1 MQAAPTFRGVVLVQG
16 HSSRTAVHFAERV
29 LQQIKHIRNL
39 DISLETPKVPLAKEE
54 LVNSTGGRQQAS
66 SKLLTR
72 QILVIDQ
79 NATLETSG
87 KTCEIKNQPLI
98 VLGTSSQRHINDQG
112 SRQDSEVDLSATDPI
127 TWVKGLATLLC
138 GVLNLQAEGE
148 ALINA
153 LRRTTD
159 PVELIGSNMTPIT
172 RGGLT
177 SIDAFCDEVL
187 DQYSRFLEA
196 VNSSLRANAISS
208 EPVAK
213 PLYPH
218 RPLSLVEKILT
229 HHAVGLEKP
238 EVCPGDM
245 ICVSV
250 DWTLTSE
257 LLWAGMDKTYTAMN
271 RPRLHRNDRVWLAVD
286 HTVDPRTNHQSRQRG
301 LIDKAERFRDE
312 AKIIDF
318 LPANTS
324 IMHTDFT
331 RDRAQPGYLVI
342 GSDSHTCS
350 AGSMGAFA
358 VGFGA
363 ADVVMP
369 LVTGETW
376 FRVPE
381 VCRINFVGK
390 LPYGISGKDVIL
402 YILGQFKRNTIAFQR
417 AVEYGGPGL
426 IELSMDARFAIA
438 NMTTEFGGMGACFE
452 SDERTAAWLASRR
465 LPKDK
470 NRPLYFK
477 PDPDARYAETRTIDL
492 SEVQATVALYPNP
505 DDVVPID
512 RKAGMK
518 LDGCFIGACT
528 TTEEELI
535 LAGLVL
541 EVGLATGLRPTSRGK
556 RRVTPGSLTI
566 TRKLETLGLTE
577 VYKQAGFEIGAPS
590 CSYCV
595 GINDVDV
602 AQPGEVWLSS
612 QNRNFRNRMGPGSIG
627 NVTSAAAVAASSF
640 DMEVRNPGPLL
651 AMIDTKRY
659 QSLFGKAQAVP
670 KLSPQYREPA
680 SRRQSPLATTNSKN
694 IPATTSVRLGDDLI
708 KGMVQRFGTNV
719 DTDAIIPA
727 QFMPGINDAD
737 LGSHCFEHVR
747 PDFRNKVANGATV
760 VVAEHGFGSGSSRE
774 DAVRALKG
782 SGVQMIIAKSFAFIY
797 ERNQLN
803 MGLFNARISDD
814 DFYQHAN
821 EGAVLTVDKAAR
833 TLRIAGADK
842 TWKYEHTA
850 IEAELLGAG
859 GVLSLYHLYGNS
871 LFRELT
877 RSRQI
882 PEYHSRTI
890 KDFTSVELSR
900 KPQAALAW

>member
-1 MQAAPTFRGVVLVQG
+1 MVEAPILKGVILAQGDTSFKAEDVVRRVFEQIYLVRDIDILIQTQQDSHTRKEPTNVAREGLQATSNPALCKVLVITQ
-16 HSSRTAVHFAERV
+16 
-29 LQQIKHIRNL
+29 
-39 DISLETPKVPLAKEE
+39 
-54 LVNSTGGRQQAS
+54 
-66 SKLLTR
+66 
-72 QILVIDQ
+72 
-79 NATLETSG
+79 ETS
-87 KTCEIKNQPLI
+87 
-98 VLGTSSQRHINDQG
+98 LGTSGAICETNDHHIADEALTQ
-112 SRQDSEVDLSATDPI
+112 VDKVNIGGTDPI
-127 TWVKGLATLLC
+127 TWIEGLAQLLC
-138 GVLNLQAEGE
+138 GALELQAEGE
-148 ALINA
+148 ALTSA
-153 LRRTTD
+153 LQRTTD
-159 PVELIGSNMTPIT
+159 PVEFIGSNMLPTT
-172 RGGLT
+172 RGGPT
-177 SIDAFCDEVL
+177 SIDSFCDEVL
-187 DQYSRFLEA
+187 CQYTRFLEA
-196 VNSSLRANAISS
+196 VNSSLRAKALAPESVGEAS
-208 EPVAK
+208 
-213 PLYPH
+213 H
-218 RPLSLVEKILT
+218 SRRPLGLVEKILT

-286 HTVDPRTNHQSRQRG
+286 HTVDPRTNHQSRQKA

-318 LPANTS
+318 LPPNTS

-452 SDERTAAWLASRR
+452 SDERTAAWLAGRR
-465 LPKDK
+465 LAKDK

-477 PDPDARYAETRTIDL
+477 PDPNAQYAEIRTIDL
-492 SEVQATVALYPNP
+492 SQVQATMALYPNP
-505 DDVVPID
+505 DDVAAID
-512 RKAGMK
+512 TKLGMK

-541 EVGLATGLRPTSRGK
+541 EAGLASGLKPTSRGK

-566 TRKLETLGLTE
+566 VGKLERLGLLG
-577 VYKQAGFEIGAPS
+577 VYKQAGFEIGAPG

-602 AQPGEVWLSS
+602 AQAGEVWLSS

-627 NVTSAAAVAASSF
+627 NVSSAAAVAASSF
-640 DMEVRNPGPLL
+640 SMEVKNPGPLL
-651 AMIDTKRY
+651 ARINGERY
-659 QSLFGKAQAVP
+659 QSLFGKAQALP
-670 KLSPQYREPA
+670 KMSPPFREPA
-680 SRRQSPLATTNSKN
+680 IRRQSMTATTNRKRSPN
-694 IPATTSVRLGDDLI
+694 SITHQSAGDVI
-708 KGMVQRFGTNV
+708 NGKIQRFGNNV

-727 QFMPGINDAD
+727 QFMPGIDDAD

-747 PDFRNKVANGATV
+747 PEFRQKARDGATII
-760 VVAEHGFGSGSSRE
+760 VAEHGFGSGSSRE

-782 SGVQMIIAKSFAFIY
+782 TGVRMIIARSFAFIC
-797 ERNQLN
+797 R
-803 MGLFNARISDD
+803 
-814 DFYQHAN
+814 
-821 EGAVLTVDKAAR
+821 
-833 TLRIAGADK
+833 
-842 TWKYEHTA
+842 
-850 IEAELLGAG
+850 
-859 GVLSLYHLYGNS
+859 
-871 LFRELT
+871 
-877 RSRQI
+877 
-882 PEYHSRTI
+882 
-890 KDFTSVELSR
+890 
-900 KPQAALAW
+900 

>member
-1 MQAAPTFRGVVLVQG
+1 MLTVSFCTLSTRPTSTFDKLTIMQEALALKAFVLAKGESSLQAADVARRVFEQIRLVRNFDISIVIQETSHAKKKLSDTIREGLQATDSSTVCAVLVINEE
-16 HSSRTAVHFAERV
+16 T
-29 LQQIKHIRNL
+29 
-39 DISLETPKVPLAKEE
+39 SLEKSGEIHETAGRHSAVLA
-54 LVNSTGGRQQAS
+54 
-66 SKLLTR
+66 
-72 QILVIDQ
+72 D
-79 NATLETSG
+79 
-87 KTCEIKNQPLI
+87 C
-98 VLGTSSQRHINDQG
+98 SQRHPDDETMRRLKQFNIN
-112 SRQDSEVDLSATDPI
+112 ATDPL
-127 TWVKGLATLLC
+127 TWIKGLAQLLRC
-138 GVLNLQAEGE
+138 GWDLQAEGE
-148 ALINA
+148 ALASA
-153 LRRTTD
+153 LQRTTD
-159 PVELIGSNMTPIT
+159 PVELIGSNMKPVTC
-172 RGGLT
+172 GGLT
-177 SIDAFCDEVL
+177 PVDKFCDEVL
-187 DQYSRFLEA
+187 RQFERFLEA
-196 VNSSLRANAISS
+196 VNSSLRATAMYRNALQETSQ
-208 EPVAK
+208 PR
-213 PLYPH
+213 

-229 HHAVGLEKP
+229 HHAVGLAKP

-286 HTVDPRTNHQSRQRG
+286 HTVDPRTNHQSRQKT
-301 LIDKAERFRDE
+301 LINKAERFRDE
-312 AKIIDF
+312 AKIVDF

-402 YILGQFKRNTIAFQR
+402 HILGHFKRNTIAFQR

-452 SDERTAAWLASRR
+452 SDERTAAWLAGRR
-465 LPKDK
+465 LPRDK
-470 NRPLYFK
+470 NRALYFK
-477 PDPDARYAETRTIDL
+477 PDTDAQYAEVRTIDL
-492 SEVQATVALYPNP
+492 SEVHVTMALYPDP
-505 DDVVPID
+505 DNVVDIEA
-512 RKAGMK
+512 KSGMK

-541 EVGLATGLRPTSRGK
+541 EVGLASGLKPTSKGK

-566 TRKLETLGLTE
+566 TKKLEKLGLLE
-577 VYKQAGFEIGAPS
+577 VYRLAGFGVGAPG

-602 AQPGEVWLSS
+602 AQSGEVWLSS

-640 DMEVRNPGPLL
+640 SMEVQDPRHLL
-651 AMIDTKRY
+651 ARIDSGKY
-659 QSLFGKAQAVP
+659 QSLFGRGQAVP
-670 KLSPQYREPA
+670 KASPIFREPGIRLQRTA
-680 SRRQSPLATTNSKN
+680 
-694 IPATTSVRLGDDLI
+694 ATTSPKESPAMAARQPAGDVI
-708 KGMVQRFGTNV
+708 KAKVQRFGNNV
-719 DTDAIIPA
+719 DTDAVIPA
-727 QFMPGINDAD
+727 QFMPGIDDAD

-747 PDFRNKVANGATV
+747 PDFREKAENGATII
-760 VVAEHGFGSGSSRE
+760 VAEHGFGSGSSRE

-782 SGVQMIIAKSFAFIY
+782 AGVRMIVARSFAFIC
-797 ERNQLN
+797 
-803 MGLFNARISDD
+803 
-814 DFYQHAN
+814 
-821 EGAVLTVDKAAR
+821 K
-833 TLRIAGADK
+833 
-842 TWKYEHTA
+842 W
-850 IEAELLGAG
+850 
-859 GVLSLYHLYGNS
+859 
-871 LFRELT
+871 
-877 RSRQI
+877 I
-882 PEYHSRTI
+882 PFVPVSQAYTYRPQ
-890 KDFTSVELSR
+890 TSGTS
-900 KPQAALAW
+900 